1 MQGKLSNFWYYHK
14 NHVLVATILLVIV
27 VFAMIV
33 IPGGTPSPDI
43 QVGYVT
49 DGREVDEALIKEMN
63 SYFENVIKDV
73 DGDNKK
79 YMDFIP
85 LMGPRVDVE
94 FSSDGVQLILIDG
107 NTLDIYKNQGV
118 FEPLDHVAKKHIVEI
133 GKDEKV
139 LSKLEGQKETHIFAL
154 PVSKI
159 KYLLDKGFPSDNYYL
174 AVRMEYE
181 DTPEARTKNENS
193 YSVLEK
199 MLEYKG

>member
-1 MQGKLSNFWYYHK
+1 MLSKLSNFWYYHK
-14 NHVLVATILLVIV
+14 NHVLAAIILLVIAVFVIIV
-27 VFAMIV
+27 V
-33 IPGGTPSPDI
+33 PGGTPSPDI

-49 DGREVDEALIKEMN
+49 DGREVGEAVIEEMN

-73 DGDNKK
+73 DGDNKR

-85 LMGPRVDVE
+85 LIGPRVDVE

-107 NTLDIYKNQGV
+107 NTLDLYKNQGV
-118 FEPLDHVAKKHIVEI
+118 FEPLDAVVKKHGLDVSM
-133 GKDEKV
+133 DERV
-139 LSKLEGQKETHIFAL
+139 LSMTEGQKETHIFAL

-159 KYLLDKGFPSDNYYL
+159 KYLLDRGFPGDNYYL

-181 DTPEARTKNENS
+181 NTPEARTKNKNS

-199 MLEYKG
+199 MLEYRG

>member
-14 NHVLVATILLVIV
+14 NHVLAAIILLLIV
-27 VFAMIV
+27 VFVLIV
-33 IPGGTPSPDI
+33 VPGGTPSPDI

-49 DGREVDEALIKEMN
+49 DGREVGEAAIEEMN
-63 SYFENVIKDV
+63 SYFENVIRDV

-107 NTLDIYKNQGV
+107 NTLDLYKNQGV
-118 FEPLDHVAKKHIVEI
+118 FEPLDAVVKKYGLDVSM
-133 GKDEKV
+133 DERV
-139 LSKLEGQKETHIFAL
+139 LSMPEGGQEAHIFAL
-154 PVSKI
+154 PVSKV
-159 KYLLDKGFPSDNYYL
+159 KYLLDRGFPGDNYYL

-181 DTPEARTKNENS
+181 NTPEARAKNKNS

-199 MLEYKG
+199 MLEYRG